1 MSGPRNRALA
11 TQIGR
16 GRTVR
21 GTEGPHFGRGKFK
34 GEAPPPDRNVWPCI
48 DSWYGTEGWMRVQHQ
63 LEHQLPPSEAPADPS
78 ICPSLSSRRR
88 HHQVVGLLELCDG
101 HGAGFAFE
109 FVYREQLSQPQVA
122 RSCMPMR
129 CCSFSLW
136 NLSKTL
142 GKDQPVR
149 GAQRDERQSL

>member
-1 MSGPRNRALA
+1 MLILEISYLHALCYNIYVIFIVVIIRPLGPRFIVSHRASGFA
-11 TQIGR
+11 
-16 GRTVR
+16 
-21 GTEGPHFGRGKFK
+21 GT
-34 GEAPPPDRNVWPCI
+34 AL
-48 DSWYGTEGWMRVQHQ
+48 VQHQ

-136 NLSKTL
+136 NLISKTL

>member
-1 MSGPRNRALA
+1 MSGWSSQPRTSNATRSTGTVPCVVRKARTLA
-11 TQIGR
+11 EENLKERRRRPT
-16 GRTVR
+16 
-21 GTEGPHFGRGKFK
+21 GTCG
-34 GEAPPPDRNVWPCI
+34 
-48 DSWYGTEGWMRVQHQ
+48 SWYGTEGWMRVQHQ